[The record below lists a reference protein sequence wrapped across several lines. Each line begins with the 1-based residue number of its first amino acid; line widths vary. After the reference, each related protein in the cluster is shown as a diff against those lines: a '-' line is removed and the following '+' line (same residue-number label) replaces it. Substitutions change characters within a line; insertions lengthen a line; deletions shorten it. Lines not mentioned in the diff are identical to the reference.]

1 MRSKPR
7 DISLTP
13 YYGPWA
19 EDDKDANFKQQL
31 AQYANVDPMT
41 TLDRMSK
48 NMDVPVGSLV
58 RYILTKYA
66 ASGSEALL
74 EMGPKVIYQMDEIIE
89 KAESMDTNQSRLEAY
104 RALSQIVS
112 WLRVPLDS
120 ARHNPE
126 D

>member
-7 DISLTP
+7 NISLTP

-19 EDDKDANFKQQL
+19 EDDKDANFKQQM
-31 AQYANVDPMT
+31 AQYATADPMT

-48 NMDVPVGSLV
+48 NMNVPVGSLV

-66 ASGSEALL
+66 TSGSEALL

-89 KAESMDTNQSRLEAY
+89 KAESKDTNQSRLEAY
-104 RALSQIVS
+104 RALSQILY
-112 WLRVPLDS
+112 WMRVPIEY
-120 ARHNPE
+120 APHNQK